1 MGVKTLTITEEA
13 YELLAR
19 KKRGKE
25 SFSEVIKRLPRERVE
40 LSDSFGAWSMSQQ
53 EEENTLFSS
62 LGKNW
67 NRTTSKIQGRRAQS

>member
-19 KKRGKE
+19 EKRGKE
-25 SFSEVIKRLPRERVE
+25 SFSEVIKRLARERGE
-40 LSDSFGAWSMSQQ
+40 LSDSFGAWSMSQ
-53 EEENTLFSS
+53 EEENTIFSG

-67 NRTTSKIQGRRAQS
+67 NRTTMKIQGRRAQS